1 MPRYKKA
8 SDGQWP
14 GYPHLRINDI
24 ETLTIRQNQYV
35 AKAMVNN
42 RKGRVVLLMEEEL
55 YNDFLTKVQERK
67 GDKSASHVNA
77 AVLEAVQDWMNRKK

>member
-14 GYPHLRINDI
+14 GFPHLRINDI

-42 RKGRVVLLMEEEL
+42 RKGRVVLLMDHEL
-55 YNDFLTKVQERK
+55 YNEFLTKVQERK
-67 GDKSASHVNA
+67 GDVSARHVNA
-77 AVLEAVQDWMNRKK
+77 AVLEAVQNWIKRKK